1 MHCIVHTSRVAFHDP
16 VLIFGR
22 CLIIQHVNQSGAHM
36 LACSSKSEMDER
48 TRSAVTRPLAWPP
61 PYLHFLTLYNSL
73 SSQSF
78 LFFQD
83 HIVMCGCDQIIKQ
96 VNETAAH
103 MLGGTSKSEI
113 KEAEIERWM
122 PIKDIP

>member
-1 MHCIVHTSRVAFHDP
+1 
-16 VLIFGR
+16 
-22 CLIIQHVNQSGAHM
+22 
-36 LACSSKSEMDER
+36 
-48 TRSAVTRPLAWPP
+48 
-61 PYLHFLTLYNSL
+61 
-73 SSQSF
+73 
-78 LFFQD
+78 
-83 HIVMCGCDQIIKQ
+83 MCGCDQIIKQ